1 MPVTHN
7 EVESAI
13 NHLKKNK
20 APDAYGITAEHI
32 QLAQESL
39 IPILTSLVNKT
50 IEIGSLPKHLKEGV
64 LTSVLK
70 KGKDKKSPPVT
81 EE

>member
-1 MPVTHN
+1 M
-7 EVESAI
+7 ESAI
-13 NHLKKNK
+13 NHGHLKKSK

-32 QLAQESL
+32 QLAQESI

-50 IEIGSLPKHLKEGV
+50 IELGYLPQHLKEGV
-64 LTSVLK
+64 LTPVLK
-70 KGKDKKSPPVT
+70 KGKDKKSPLAT